1 MAEGKEDIILFMT
14 TMSSSLEVKKK
25 CQKIV
30 TVMAS
35 VSTTHN
41 LIEKDVSRPG
51 GLVDMRD
58 TLKDPKALPPQLYH
72 EKLGPLGNYDLFE
85 NAVEDNQLNDFLK
98 KEYTFEG

>member
-1 MAEGKEDIILFMT
+1 MAYLKQSTKENKPQ
-14 TMSSSLEVKKK
+14 VKKK

-51 GLVDMRD
+51 GLVDMRE

-72 EKLGPLGNYDLFE
+72 DRLGPLGVSF
-85 NAVEDNQLNDFLK
+85 
-98 KEYTFEG
+98 